1 MKVIISVGGRW
12 HAFNLAQQ
20 LLKRDYLKFIIT
32 SYPRFITRK
41 WGLPDN
47 KVKSVFIK
55 EILERGWRKL
65 PQFIQII
72 YNPQFFLCDLFD
84 KLASQKLEECD
95 IFTVWAGFGLNS
107 FKKAKSFGAKIVLEC
122 GSSHI
127 NYSQKILKEEYE
139 IFGIKPGFDVL
150 AHPKIIEKILKEY
163 EETDYI
169 AIPSSFVKRTFLEN
183 NISESKLLTIPYGV
197 DLANFRQIPKDDNVF
212 RIIFAGTICLRKGV
226 QYLLKAFKELNLPNS
241 ELLLLG
247 NISPEFIP
255 ILEKYKNVQ
264 NIKIKKASHFELY
277 KEYSQGNVF
286 VLPSIEEGFARVI
299 LEAMACGLPVICTTN
314 TGGEDIV
321 RDGVDGFIIPIRDV
335 EKLKEKIVYLYENQD
350 ICKKMGESA
359 KERVSQGFT
368 WDDYGNKMI
377 EAYNKI
383 IKK

>member
-1 MKVIISVGGRW
+1 MRVIISVGGRW
-12 HAFNLAQQ
+12 WAFNLAQQ

-32 SYPRFITRK
+32 SYPKFITRK
-41 WGLPDN
+41 WGLPDE
-47 KVKSVFIK
+47 KVKSIFIK

-65 PQFIQII
+65 PQFIQNI

-84 KLASQKLEECD
+84 KLASKKIEECD
-95 IFTVWAGFGLNS
+95 IFTAWAGFGLNS

-122 GSSHI
+122 GSTHI

-139 IFGIKPGFDVL
+139 IFGIKPRFDVV

-183 NISESKLLTIPYGV
+183 NISESKLLTISYGV
-197 DLANFRQIPKDDNVF
+197 DLTNFRQIPKEDNIF

-241 ELLLLG
+241 EILFLG
-247 NISPEFIP
+247 NISPELIP
-255 ILEKYKNVQ
+255 ILEKYKNMQ
-264 NIKIKKASHFELY
+264 NIKIKKVSHFELY
-277 KEYSQGNVF
+277 KEYSQGSVF

-299 LEAMACGLPVICTTN
+299 PEAMACGLPVICTTN

-321 RDGVDGFIIPIRDV
+321 RNGIEGFIIPIRDV
-335 EKLKEKIVYLYENQD
+335 EKLKEKLLYLYENPE
-350 ICKKMGESA
+350 ICRQMGESA

-377 EAYNKI
+377 DAYNKI